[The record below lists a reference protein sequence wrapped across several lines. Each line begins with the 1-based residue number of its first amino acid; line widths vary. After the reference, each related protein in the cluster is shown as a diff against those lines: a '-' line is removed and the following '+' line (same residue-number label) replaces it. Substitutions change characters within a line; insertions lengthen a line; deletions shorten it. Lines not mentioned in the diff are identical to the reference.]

1 MNDTLTLSSFSL
13 TWLKDNIDFPALV
26 FVALLILGVWVLKK
40 AQDDPHNGFD
50 VKQMLLDDN
59 GKPSSF
65 RLGTLVSMAA
75 STWALMYHVLSTQGK
90 LDIWVFLGY
99 TLIWSGSTVAS
110 KLVDAYA
117 ASKGVSYPPSTPVS
131 KPLPKSPPQDPDLSS
146 PDEPAAR

>member
-1 MNDTLTLSSFSL
+1 MTDPTTLSSFSL

-26 FVALLILGVWVLKK
+26 FVALLIMGVWVLKK

-99 TLIWSGSTVAS
+99 SGIWSGSTVAS

-117 ASKGVSYPPSTPVS
+117 ASRGVVPQTPPAVT
-131 KPLPKSPPQDPDLSS
+131 KPAPKSSVADDDQP
-146 PDEPAAR
+146 EPR

>member
-1 MNDTLTLSSFSL
+1 MTDPTTLSSFSL

-26 FVALLILGVWVLKK
+26 FVALLVLGVWVLKR

-59 GKPSSF
+59 GKASAF

-75 STWALMYHVLSTQGK
+75 STWALMYHVMYTKGSINSMVL
-90 LDIWVFLGY
+90 LGY
-99 TLIWSGSTVAS
+99 TVIWSGSSVAS

-117 ASKGVSYPPSTPVS
+117 ASKGVSYPPPVCN
-131 KPLPKSPPQDPDLSS
+131 KPAPKALPPDADPPV
-146 PDEPAAR
+146 PDEPGAR